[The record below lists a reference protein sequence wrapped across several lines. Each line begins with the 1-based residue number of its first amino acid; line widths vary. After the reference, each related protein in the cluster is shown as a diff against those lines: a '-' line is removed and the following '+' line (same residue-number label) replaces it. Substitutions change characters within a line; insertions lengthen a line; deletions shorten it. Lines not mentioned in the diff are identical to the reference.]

1 LTIRIFI
8 DRSEIMQCRRRKER
22 KRNRKPY
29 RLTDL
34 LLWVCQRHFELL
46 LLLEMDVNCDPAH
59 PRSSYDLI
67 WITLEWRNSF
77 RFYCCH

>member
-1 LTIRIFI
+1 M
-8 DRSEIMQCRRRKER
+8 E

-46 LLLEMDVNCDPAH
+46 LLLEIDVNCDPTH

-67 WITLEWRNSF
+67 WITWSEEIPFSF
-77 RFYCCH
+77 YVPLSSLVSGAYFFRRFQ